1 MSRLLALVLVSSVL
15 ACKATEPPESTPT
28 TSTVDLSTP
37 VPPVDTERPDPIDT
51 GIEGEET

>member
-1 MSRLLALVLVSSVL
+1 MSRLFVLVLVSSIV
-15 ACKATEPPESTPT
+15 ACKATEAPESSPT
-28 TSTVDLSTP
+28 TATVDLSTP